1 MTTENKKEF
10 IRLAMRLEPENLFED
25 GELNIEEAA
34 DKKMSILSEWKN
46 LEIDVHEAVSLE
58 QALAFDTEL
67 NDRVH

>member
-25 GELNIEEAA
+25 GELNNEEAA
-34 DKKMSILSEWKN
+34 DKKISILSEWKSF
-46 LEIDVHEAVSLE
+46 EIEVDESVSLE

-67 NDRVH
+67 TDRVH